1 MIFMEILVF
10 GLFKGAI
17 YALIAV
23 GFTLI
28 FGVARVINLGHGTFY
43 MLGAYLTYVFIAYA
57 GLNPFLSLAISAIVV
72 GFVGVSMDYILIRP
86 MREMGAYVTVVT
98 LAFALLSQYIIF
110 AIFGSRARNI
120 PDFVTGNVVVFGVN
134 VANQRLFVLFL
145 ATATIIAFGLFLKNA
160 RFGKA
165 IRAVA
170 QNPDASQ
177 LMGVEPGK
185 VFAITVGIAASMAGP
200 AGGAISPI
208 WNVEPTMWLF
218 PLIKAFSIVVLGG
231 IGSLPGSIIGAFIL
245 GFAETATAFLISNY
259 LQNMVSLIIIVLVLL
274 IKPSGLM
281 GRTLRH

>member
-120 PDFVTGNVVVFGVN
+120 PDFVTGNVVVFGDWKCCCLWC
-134 VANQRLFVLFL
+134 QC
-145 ATATIIAFGLFLKNA
+145 
-160 RFGKA
+160 
-165 IRAVA
+165 
-170 QNPDASQ
+170 SQ
-177 LMGVEPGK
+177 STS
-185 VFAITVGIAASMAGP
+185 FR
-200 AGGAISPI
+200 
-208 WNVEPTMWLF
+208 
-218 PLIKAFSIVVLGG
+218 PLSGDSNNHSLWIV
-231 IGSLPGSIIGAFIL
+231 S
-245 GFAETATAFLISNY
+245 
-259 LQNMVSLIIIVLVLL
+259 
-274 IKPSGLM
+274 
-281 GRTLRH
+281 